1 MIDFQLQSHVHKSV
15 AVKLKVHHGTSK
27 SFYAGDLESHD
38 IVVTTYGTLAA
49 EFNYG
54 ERSGSP
60 LLKAKWLRVVLDEG
74 HMVKNHL
81 SKSHKAVLELDTL
94 RKWVVTGTPIQN
106 NLMELW
112 SLTNFLDFG
121 MYAGKQQMR
130 VFKQHIVRP
139 CKYGDPRG
147 FERLQVLLEA
157 ICLRRSKTDK
167 KPDGSLLVK
176 LPKKTVLIR
185 KVELSEEE
193 RLCYGIF
200 HKQAAD
206 IVGRYHRRG
215 QLMKNYAH
223 IFAMMMRLR
232 QLCCHRELIKEVNWG
247 SVMKDKEGLKRQ
259 LEGFLA
265 AEEAADKEEV
275 KGGEDSEEE
284 KRLVAQL
291 RKMIREG
298 VTDDCSICLDDLK
311 SPVITPCAHVFCK
324 ACIEA
329 VIENMKPP
337 SCPLCRRSPMSSK
350 TLLEAGHQEEGEEE
364 EDHTLAAMEDIIV
377 NESSSKINAVL
388 KEIMRIS
395 RDAPDDKIVIV
406 SQFTSFL
413 SVLQPLL
420 QEKRFSYTR
429 LDGTMSHQVI
439 SKWNSDFLKSFFLP
453 RTEQGRSPCS
463 SPRVK
468 SLQR

>member
-1 MIDFQLQSHVHKSV
+1 MHKSV

-49 EFNYG
+49 EFTYG

-60 LLKAKWLRVVLDEG
+60 LLKTKWLRVVLDEG

-139 CKYGDPRG
+139 CKHGDPRG

-185 KVELSEEE
+185 SVELSEEE

-206 IVGRYHRRG
+206 IVGRYDRRG

-265 AEEAADKEEV
+265 TEEAADKEEG

-291 RKMIREG
+291 RQMIKEG

-337 SCPLCRRSPMSSK
+337 ACPLCRRTPMSSK

-377 NESSSKINAVL
+377 NASSSKINAVL
-388 KEIMRIS
+388 KEIMRIG
-395 RDAPDDKIVIV
+395 RDAPEDKIVVV

-420 QEKRFSYTR
+420 QEKNFSYTR
-429 LDGTMSHQVI
+429 LDGTMSHQV
-439 SKWNSDFLKSFFLP
+439 SQLVFLKD
-453 RTEQGRSPCS
+453 
-463 SPRVK
+463 
-468 SLQR
+468 